1 MNKEQLIEESKE
13 NLNEDIKF
21 IDKKLDFGK

>member
-1 MNKEQLIEESKE
+1 MNKEQLIEESEE

-21 IDKKLDFGK
+21 IDKKLEFGK